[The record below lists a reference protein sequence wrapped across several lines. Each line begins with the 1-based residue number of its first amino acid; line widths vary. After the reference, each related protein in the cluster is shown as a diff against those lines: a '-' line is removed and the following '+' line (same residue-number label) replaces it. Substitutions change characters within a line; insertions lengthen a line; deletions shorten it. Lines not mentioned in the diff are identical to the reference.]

1 MSNRYRLHVVAY
13 VLMALMMTAAT
24 ASAQNLIVNPGFE
37 AAGPTGGVPT
47 SWIGFGEVHLEKTL
61 APQFV
66 AYEGTKLVSI
76 YGNWSG
82 PYNVTGLYQEFATSE
97 GEQWALSAKSRH
109 WSGDPMIGDAVTGNF
124 VVQKLVFKDAGDVEI
139 GAAET
144 IILDGTYATDT
155 WFDNDPVIGIAPAGA
170 VQVEAMILYV
180 QANEDG
186 GAAHIDLVELYYQ
199 GLVSVDESSWG
210 AIKSL
215 YE

>member
-13 VLMALMMTAAT
+13 VLVALMMTAAT
-24 ASAQNLIVNPGFE
+24 ASAQNLLLNPGFE
-37 AAGPTGGVPT
+37 SGPTGGVPAD
-47 SWIGFGEVHLEKTL
+47 WLGFGEVHVERVS

-66 AYEGTKLVSI
+66 PYEGQKLVSI

-82 PYNVTGLYQEFATSE
+82 PYNTTGIYQEFTTAE

-109 WSGDPMIGDAVTGNF
+109 WSGDPMIGDATTGNF
-124 VVQKLVFKDAGDVEI
+124 VVQKLVFKDVSDVEI
-139 GAAET
+139 GAVEAV
-144 IILDGTYATDT
+144 ILDGTYTADT
-155 WFDNDPVIGIAPAGA
+155 WFDNDPVVGVAPPGA
-170 VQVEAMILYV
+170 VQVEAMIIYV
-180 QANEDG
+180 QADEDG

-199 GLVSVDESSWG
+199 GVVAVDESNWG